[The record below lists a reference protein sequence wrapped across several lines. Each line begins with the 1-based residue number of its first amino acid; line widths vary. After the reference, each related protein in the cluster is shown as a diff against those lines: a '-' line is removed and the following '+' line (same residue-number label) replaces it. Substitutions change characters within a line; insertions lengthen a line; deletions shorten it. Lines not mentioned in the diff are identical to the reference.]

1 MRVGDK
7 DILIPT
13 MMVGNYPKPRW
24 YNGQAYAT
32 VPQGNFVSDSVSYE
46 AFEDCVAA
54 IVSDQERAGIDVI
67 SDGRVYGG
75 DTPYAGI
82 LYYFTDRM
90 KGYQPYGPALQL
102 PQYSTMYS
110 PTCDGPIKRKVPWLS
125 AQLKAVK
132 KFTDKPVKM
141 QYLGLAG
148 VTMGTNNEHY
158 EDIKDL
164 SFALAKAYNEE
175 FKQISAEGAAMIQLD
190 EFAWHYGL
198 RLGEW
203 ENDVFNAAVEGVEAK
218 ILTHV
223 CWGNFMG
230 TKGYLPSGPMH
241 GDNVEREGTEYVAA
255 LRDAEGATQRSKAC
269 FPRAHAMNMDVLN
282 FEIGNTGSGD
292 LKPLAKANWERDF
305 VAGVID
311 VRSLEVEPASVVA
324 DRIRDC
330 LEVVPAERL
339 GVTTDCGLINVPR
352 MIAFAKLRA
361 LVEGTK
367 IVREEIKA
375 KQAAEAG
382 VSA

>member
-1 MRVGDK
+1 MRVGDR

-24 YNGQAYAT
+24 YNGQGFAT
-32 VPQGNFVSDSVSYE
+32 VPKGNFISDSISFE
-46 AFEDCVAA
+46 AFEDCIAA
-54 IVSDQERAGIDVI
+54 IVLDQERAGIDVI

-82 LYYFTDRM
+82 LYYFTERLN
-90 KGYQPYGPALQL
+90 GYSPYGPALQL

-110 PTCDGPIKRKVPWLS
+110 PTCDGPISRRTPWLS
-125 AQLKAVK
+125 AQLKAVR

-148 VTMGTNNEHY
+148 VTMGTNNKY
-158 EDIKDL
+158 YSDVKDL
-164 SFALAKAYNEE
+164 SFALARAYNEE
-175 FKQISAEGAAMIQLD
+175 FKQIADEGAAIIQMD

-203 ENDVFNAAVEGVEAK
+203 ENDVFNAAVEGVNAK

-241 GDNVEREGTEYVAA
+241 GDNPEREGSEYVLA
-255 LRDAEGATQRSKAC
+255 LRDADGFTARSKAC
-269 FPRAHAMNMDVLN
+269 FPRAHAMKMDILN

-292 LKPLAKANWERDF
+292 LKPLAKANWDRDF

-330 LEVVPAERL
+330 LEVIPADRL
-339 GVTTDCGLINVPR
+339 GVTTDCGLINLPR
-352 MIAFAKLRA
+352 MIAFAKLRS

-367 IVREEIKA
+367 MVREEIRA
-375 KQAAEAG
+375 KQDAEAG
-382 VSA
+382 VIR

>member
-1 MRVGDK
+1 MKIGDK

-24 YNGQAYAT
+24 YVGQSYAT
-32 VPQGNFVSDSVSYE
+32 VPQGSFISDSVSFE

-54 IVSDQERAGIDVI
+54 IVADQERAGIDVI

-82 LYYFTDRM
+82 LYYFTDRLN
-90 KGYQPYGPALQL
+90 GYQPYGPALQL

-110 PTCDGPIKRKVPWLS
+110 PTVTGDISRKVPWLS

-132 KFTDKPVKM
+132 KYTNKPIKM

-148 VTMGTNNEHY
+148 VTMGSNNKHY

-164 SFALAKAYNEE
+164 SFALARAYNEE
-175 FKQISAEGAAMIQLD
+175 FKQIASEGADIIQMD

-203 ENDVFNAAVEGVEAK
+203 ENDVFNTAVEGVNAK

-223 CWGNFMG
+223 CWGNFLG

-241 GDNVEREGTEYVAA
+241 GDNPEREGTEYVLA
-255 LRDAEGATQRSKAC
+255 LRDADDVTARSRAC
-269 FPRAHAMNMDVLN
+269 FPRAQQMNMDALN
-282 FEIGNTGSGD
+282 FEIGNTGKAD
-292 LKPLAKANWERDF
+292 LKPLAKANWDRDF

-311 VRSLEVEPASVVA
+311 VRTLEVEPATVVA
-324 DRIRDC
+324 SRIRDC
-330 LEVVPAERL
+330 LEVIPAERL
-339 GVTTDCGLINVPR
+339 GVTTDCGLINLPR
-352 MIAFAKLRA
+352 MVAFQKLRA

-375 KQAAEAG
+375 KLAAEAG
-382 VSA
+382 V

>member
-1 MRVGDK
+1 MRVGND

-13 MMVGNYPKPRW
+13 MMTGNYPKPRW
-24 YNGQAYAT
+24 YNGQGFAT
-32 VPQGNFVSDSVSYE
+32 VPKGNFVSDSVSYE

-82 LYYFTDRM
+82 LYYFTDRIG
-90 KGYQPYGPALQL
+90 GYEPFGPQLQL

-110 PTCDGPIKRKVPWLS
+110 PTVTGPIERRIPWLS

-132 KFTDKPVKM
+132 KFTDKPIKM

-148 VTMGTNNEHY
+148 VTMGTTSKYY
-158 EDIKDL
+158 EDVKEL

-175 FKQISAEGAAMIQLD
+175 FKQIAAEGAAIIQMD

-203 ENDVFNAAVEGVEAK
+203 ENDVFNTAVEGVDAQ

-230 TKGYLPSGPMH
+230 TKGYLPGGPMH
-241 GDNVEREGTEYVAA
+241 GDNPEREGTEYVLA
-255 LRDAEGATQRSKAC
+255 LRDKDGQTARSRAC
-269 FPRAHAMNMDVLN
+269 FPRAQQMNMDILN
-282 FEIGNTGSGD
+282 FEIGNTGAAD

-311 VRSLEVEPASVVA
+311 VRTLEIEPATVVA
-324 DRIRDC
+324 ARIRQC
-330 LEVVPAERL
+330 LEVVAPERL
-339 GVTTDCGLINVPR
+339 GVSTDCGLINLPR
-352 MIAFAKLRA
+352 MIAYGKLRS

-367 IVREEIKA
+367 IVREEIRA
-375 KQAAEAG
+375 KQAADAG
-382 VSA
+382 VTA

>member
-1 MRVGDK
+1 MLIGGQE
-7 DILIPT
+7 ILIPT

-32 VPQGNFVSDSVSYE
+32 VPQGSFISDSISFE

-82 LYYFTDRM
+82 LYYFTDRL

-110 PTCDGPIKRKVPWLS
+110 PTCDGPIGRRVPWLS
-125 AQLKAVK
+125 AQLKAAK
-132 KFTDKPVKM
+132 KFTDKPIKM

-148 VTMGTNNEHY
+148 VTMGTNNKY
-158 EDIKDL
+158 YSDIKDL
-164 SFALAKAYNEE
+164 SFALARAYNEE
-175 FKQISAEGAAMIQLD
+175 FRQIAAEGASVIQLD

-203 ENDVFNAAVEGVEAK
+203 ENDVFNAAVEGVNAK

-241 GDNVEREGTEYVAA
+241 GDNPEREGTEYVLS
-255 LRDAEGATQRSKAC
+255 LRDADGFTKRSKAC
-269 FPRAHAMNMDVLN
+269 FPRAHQMNMDILN
-282 FEIGNTGSGD
+282 FEIGNTGSED
-292 LKPLAKANWERDF
+292 LKPLAKANWDRDF

-339 GVTTDCGLINVPR
+339 GVTTDCGLINLPR

-375 KQAAEAG
+375 KQAADAG
-382 VSA
+382 VPA